1 MSSPAGWYP
10 QPDGQ
15 QRYWD
20 GELWTEHFAPGVPAE
35 TSALPLLKT
44 KPGFVFRGRSFSK
57 AASFGWGGLALAALI
72 GALSSGFSGAAVMLG
87 LFALVVGVI
96 ALARGRVGW
105 AQLGSRAAGGLA
117 LGAAMVLLTVGAVAA
132 PPSTS
137 PTSESTATSSDTP
150 TTTDAAAEAAAQ
162 AAAAETAAAEVAATE
177 AAAAVEKAAAEAS
190 AQATADAA
198 AAQATADAA
207 AAKATADA
215 AAAQALADAAAAK
228 KAQAVAMASAKAEA
242 AAAAAAAAPPPAP
255 PAASVYYENCT
266 AARAAG
272 VTPIY
277 RGQPG
282 YASKLDRDNDGIA
295 CE

>member
-1 MSSPAGWYP
+1 M
-10 QPDGQ
+10 
-15 QRYWD
+15 
-20 GELWTEHFAPGVPAE
+20 WTEHFAPGVPAE
-35 TSALPLLKT
+35 TIPLPLLKSGQVT
-44 KPGFVFRGRSFSK
+44 ASGGRGFTK

-72 GALSSGFSGAAVMLG
+72 GALSSGFSGAAVMSG

-117 LGAAMVLLTVGAVAA
+117 LGAAVVLITGALAA
-132 PPSTS
+132 SSSTPPGI
-137 PTSESTATSSDTP
+137 ESTTTSSDTP

-228 KAQAVAMASAKAEA
+228 KAQAAAMASAKAEA
-242 AAAAAAAAPPPAP
+242 AAAAAAAAPRPAP

-282 YASKLDRDNDGIA
+282 YASKLDRDGDGIA